1 MVGVVLDH
9 EDAFLA
15 EVLRKAFI
23 EEELSGE
30 IGVALLLKI
39 GRIGEDQVH
48 GRDEGA
54 EKAKDIGPDDLGA
67 AIKLCLHEVLS
78 DALDGNGFRF
88 NKRCVFGSAA
98 EGFDA
103 EGTCPGEEVEHA
115 NPVEVLSHHGEQG
128 RSHAIHGRAKFR
140 FWRLEGKSAGGAG
153 GDAHGG

>member
-1 MVGVVLDH
+1 VVRVVLDD
-9 EDAFLA
+9 EDTFLA
-15 EVLRKAFI
+15 EVLREACV
-23 EEELSGE
+23 EEESGGK
-30 IGVALLLKI
+30 IGVALLFKV
-39 GRIGEDQVH
+39 GRVSENQVD

-78 DALDGNGFRF
+78 DALDGNGVRF

-128 RSHAIHGRAKFR
+128 GSHAIHGRAKFR

>member
-39 GRIGEDQVH
+39 GRVGEDQVH

-78 DALDGNGFRF
+78 DALDGNGVRF
-88 NKRCVFGSAA
+88 NKRCVFGAAA

-103 EGTCPGEEVEHA
+103 EGACASEQVEHA
-115 NPVEVLSHHGEQG
+115 NAV
-128 RSHAIHGRAKFR
+128 
-140 FWRLEGKSAGGAG
+140 
-153 GDAHGG
+153 